1 MSILEN
7 PPNRDIILVAF
18 DFDGTL
24 TTKDTFLAFVRFT
37 HGLPRML
44 LGILRYSP
52 WLLLMMMGRYSNGK
66 LKERFFAYFYSGVSY
81 EQFVQW
87 GKEFSHMAK
96 AMLNT
101 SMLKRLQWHVSE
113 GHSLCVVS
121 ASVDEWVRPVCLK
134 LGVDEVIATRVEV
147 SSGGKLTGR
156 FSSPNCYGAQKV
168 ERLLEVYSQDCLGY
182 LYAYGDS
189 QGDKELLEFADEG
202 FYYSLVTGTFNRVVR
217 MQ

>member
-1 MSILEN
+1 MRILEKY
-7 PPNRDIILVAF
+7 PYRGVILVAF

-37 HGLPRML
+37 HGLPRMI

-66 LKERFFAYFYSGVSY
+66 LKERIFAYFYSGVSY

-87 GKEFSHMAK
+87 GKEFSHMAES
-96 AMLNT
+96 MLNT
-101 SMLKRLQWHVSE
+101 SMLKRLQRHASE
-113 GHSLCVVS
+113 GHTLCVVS
-121 ASVDEWVRPVCLK
+121 ASVDEWVRPICLN

-147 SSGGKLTGR
+147 SSEGKLTGR

-168 ERLLEVYSQDCLGY
+168 ERLLEVYPQGSISY

-189 QGDKELLEFADEG
+189 RGDKELLEFADEG
-202 FYYSLVTGTFNRVVR
+202 FYLGY
-217 MQ
+217 

>member
-24 TTKDTFLAFVRFT
+24 TTKETFLEFVRFT
-37 HGLPRML
+37 HGLPRMV
-44 LGILRYSP
+44 LGTLRYSP
-52 WLLLMMMGRYSNGK
+52 WLLLMKMGRYSNAK
-66 LKERFFAYFYSGVSY
+66 LKERIFAYFYSGVSY

-87 GKEFSHMAK
+87 GKDFSHKAK
-96 AMLNT
+96 SMLNT
-101 SMLKRLQWHVSE
+101 SMLKRLQRHASE
-113 GHSLCVVS
+113 GHTLCVVS
-121 ASVDEWVRPVCLK
+121 ASIDEWVRPICLN

-147 SSGGKLTGR
+147 SSEGKLTGR

-168 ERLLEVYSQDCLGY
+168 ERLLEVYPQGRISY

-189 QGDKELLEFADEG
+189 RGDKDLLGFADEG